1 MPVALTRA
9 NPRFPWRPGYWRV
22 GSGDCGRVR
31 AASHWAR
38 AEFAPPLARDAR
50 MGHTEAATVDVKT
63 WEGGVNR
70 PVEAPSIAVRAHR
83 GVAKEDRRKA
93 TMRNQ

>member
-1 MPVALTRA
+1 M
-9 NPRFPWRPGYWRV
+9 

-38 AEFAPPLARDAR
+38 AEIAPPLARDAR
-50 MGHTEAATVDVKT
+50 RGHPEAATLDVKT
-63 WEGGVNR
+63 WEGGANR
-70 PVEAPSIAVRAHR
+70 PVEAPSIAVRTR
-83 GVAKEDRRKA
+83 RRVAKEDRRKA